1 MIFLE
6 DLHKTWSIIPKNR
19 DMKPDAQVINFFRS
33 VQYGKNLVKDV
44 TPEMISSMDTETADK
59 VKELISYLI

>member
-1 MIFLE
+1 M
-6 DLHKTWSIIPKNR
+6 KT
-19 DMKPDAQVINFFRS
+19 DAQLINFFRS

-59 VKELISYLI
+59 VKRMAMSVNSVAK